1 MFRAPLGG
9 ALFATEVLYREQ
21 DFEYEGLLPAIIS
34 AIVGYSVYSLWY
46 GWGSIFATPKL
57 TFNQPEHLILYL
69 IFGVLAAGLGIVYVR
84 VFYGFRDRIFRKLK
98 IKRHFRPA
106 LGGLM
111 LGIMA
116 YVFPPVLGTGYGWIQ
131 LALYGEIA
139 LATLIIFPF
148 LKIIAT
154 SLTVG
159 SGGSGG
165 VFAPSLV
172 IGGMLGGAFG
182 TICNMLLPEWQ
193 LEPAAFIMVGMAG
206 FFAGIAKVPI
216 ASLIMVAEMTG
227 SYGLLVPTMLVAAV
241 AVLISGKTTIYEMQV
256 ASRAES
262 PAHRGEFILSILE
275 NMHVRS
281 CMIPPEEHQLIK
293 ENMLLKDIISL
304 ATRTSLNSFFL
315 VDANRRLIGVIALD
329 DLRRVI
335 LDAHLGP
342 ILVARDLAVP
352 PPPVSRPTTR

>member
-1 MFRAPLGG
+1 MSKCSM
-9 ALFATEVLYREQ
+9 V
-21 DFEYEGLLPAIIS
+21 FEI
-34 AIVGYSVYSLWY
+34 VYS
-46 GWGSIFATPKL
+46 
-57 TFNQPEHLILYL
+57 E
-69 IFGVLAAGLGIVYVR
+69 R
-84 VFYGFRDRIFRKLK
+84 LK

-106 LGGLM
+106 IGGLM
-111 LGIMA
+111 LGVMA
-116 YVFPPVLGTGYGWIQ
+116 YAFPPVLGTGYGWIQ
-131 LALYGEIA
+131 LALYGEIG

-154 SLTVG
+154 SITVG

-182 TICNMLLPEWQ
+182 TLCQMLLPGWQ
-193 LEPAAFIMVGMAG
+193 LDPAAFIMVGMAG

-241 AVLISGKTTIYEMQV
+241 AVLISGRTTIYEMQV
-256 ASRAES
+256 ANRAES

-275 NMHVRS
+275 NMRVRS
-281 CMIPPEEHQLIK
+281 CMIPTEEHQLIK
-293 ENMLLKDIISL
+293 ENMLLKDIIGL
-304 ATRTSLNSFFL
+304 ATRTSLHSFFL
-315 VDANRRLIGVIALD
+315 VDSQRRLLGVISLD

-335 LDAHLGP
+335 LESHLGA
-342 ILVARDLAVP
+342 ILVAKDLAVP
-352 PPPVSRPTTR
+352 PPPGVSPDDSLSIALQRLVQNGLDELPVLEGKNGIIAGLVRKKDLVIVYTQALAEERERKTQGA